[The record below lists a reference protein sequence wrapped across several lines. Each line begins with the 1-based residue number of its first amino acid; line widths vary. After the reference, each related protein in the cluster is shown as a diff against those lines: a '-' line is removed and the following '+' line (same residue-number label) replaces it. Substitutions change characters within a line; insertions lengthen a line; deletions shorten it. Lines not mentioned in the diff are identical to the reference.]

1 MSAALP
7 LAGRIALVT
16 GAGRGIGRAI
26 ALALAADGA
35 DVAVNYAS
43 DAEAALACVR
53 EILGLGRR
61 AVALGARV
69 DRSDEARALVGDAEH
84 RLGPVDLLVNNAGS
98 EGRERDV
105 VDTDEDELL
114 GMLRLN
120 AVAPHQLS
128 RLVIP
133 SMRRRGRGDI
143 VMISSVVT
151 SVLGAHYAPYAMS
164 KSALEALA
172 VVLAKEERAHG
183 IRVNVVAP
191 GLVATEMGRRYVLQT
206 AGSDDFDAVAP
217 ALPFGR
223 VCRPE
228 EVASVVRFLV
238 SDAASY
244 VSGQRIRVDGGGT

>member
-7 LAGRIALVT
+7 LAGRVALVT
-16 GAGRGIGRAI
+16 GASRGIGRAI
-26 ALALAADGA
+26 ALGLAEDGA
-35 DVAVNYAS
+35 DVAVNYAA
-43 DAEAALACVR
+43 DADAAEACVR
-53 EILGLGRR
+53 EIVALGRR
-61 AVALGARV
+61 AVALRARV
-69 DRSDEARALVGDAEH
+69 DRSGEARALVAETAR

-105 VDTDEDELL
+105 ADTDEEELL

-128 RLVIP
+128 RFALP
-133 SMRRRGRGDI
+133 AMRRRGRGDI

-191 GLVATEMGRRYVLQT
+191 GLVATEMGRRYVRST
-206 AGSDDFDAVAP
+206 AGTDDFEAVAA

-238 SDAASY
+238 SAGASY
-244 VSGQRIRVDGGGT
+244 VSGQRIRVDGGG

>member
-1 MSAALP
+1 VNATLP
-7 LAGRIALVT
+7 LAGRVALVT
-16 GAGRGIGRAI
+16 GASRGIGRAI
-26 ALALAADGA
+26 ALALAGDGA
-35 DVAVNYAS
+35 DVAVNYAA
-43 DAEAALACVR
+43 DAAAAEACVR
-53 EILGLGRR
+53 EITALDRR
-61 AVALGARV
+61 ALAIRARV
-69 DRSDEARALVGDAEH
+69 DRSDEARALVDEAARG
-84 RLGPVDLLVNNAGS
+84 LGPVDLLVNNAGS

-105 VDTDEDELL
+105 ADTEEEELL

-133 SMRRRGRGDI
+133 GMRRKGRGDI

-151 SVLGAHYAPYAMS
+151 SILGAHYAPYAMS

-191 GLVATEMGRRYVLQT
+191 GLVATEMGRRYVRST
-206 AGSDDFDAVAP
+206 AASDDFDAVAP

-223 VCRPE
+223 ICRPE

-238 SDAASY
+238 STDASY
-244 VSGQRIRVDGGGT
+244 VSGQRIRVDGGG

>member
-1 MSAALP
+1 MTDALP
-7 LAGRIALVT
+7 LAGRVALVT
-16 GAGRGIGRAI
+16 GASRGIGRAI

-35 DVAVNYAS
+35 DVAVNYAA
-43 DAEAALACVR
+43 DAGAAQDTER
-53 EILGLGRR
+53 EILALGRR
-61 AVALGARV
+61 AVAIRARV
-69 DRSDEARALVGDAEH
+69 DRGAEARALVDEVAQ
-84 RLGPVDLLVNNAGS
+84 RLGSVDLLVNNAGS

-105 VDTDEDELL
+105 VDTEEEELL
-114 GMLRLN
+114 AMLRLN

-128 RLVIP
+128 RLVLP
-133 SMRRRGRGDI
+133 EMRRRRRGDI

-191 GLVATEMGRRYVLQT
+191 GLVATEMGRRYVRAT
-206 AGSDDFDAVAP
+206 ADTDDFAAVAP

-228 EVASVVRFLV
+228 EVAGVVRFLV
-238 SDAASY
+238 SADASY
-244 VSGQRIRVDGGGT
+244 VTGQRIRVDGGG

>member
-1 MSAALP
+1 VSAAPP
-7 LAGRIALVT
+7 LAGRVALVT
-16 GAGRGIGRAI
+16 GASRGIGRAI
-26 ALALAADGA
+26 ALALAGDGA
-35 DVAVNYAS
+35 DVAVNYAA
-43 DAEAALACVR
+43 DAAAAESCVR
-53 EILGLGRR
+53 EIVALGRR
-61 AVALGARV
+61 ALAFRARV
-69 DRSDEARALVGDAEH
+69 DRSDEARALVDEAVRG
-84 RLGPVDLLVNNAGS
+84 LGPVDLLVNNAGS

-105 VDTDEDELL
+105 ADTEEEELL

-128 RLVIP
+128 RLVLP
-133 SMRRRGRGDI
+133 GMRRQRRGDI

-151 SVLGAHYAPYAMS
+151 SVLGAGYAPYAMS

-191 GLVATEMGRRYVLQT
+191 GLVATEMGRRYLRST
-206 AGSDDFDAVAP
+206 APSDDFDAAAP

-223 VCRPE
+223 ICRPE

-238 SDAASY
+238 SADASY
-244 VSGQRIRVDGGGT
+244 VSGQRIRVDGGG

>member
-1 MSAALP
+1 MSAPGP
-7 LAGRIALVT
+7 LAGRVALVT
-16 GAGRGIGRAI
+16 GASRGIGRAI
-26 ALALAADGA
+26 ALGLAEDGA

-43 DAEAALACVR
+43 DAAAAEACVR
-53 EILGLGRR
+53 EILALGRR
-61 AVALGARV
+61 TVAIRARV
-69 DRSDEARALVGDAEH
+69 DRSDEARALVDEAA
-84 RLGPVDLLVNNAGS
+84 RQLGPVGILVNNAGS

-105 VDTDEDELL
+105 VDTEEEELL

-128 RLVIP
+128 RFVLP
-133 SMRRRGRGDI
+133 AMRRLGRGAI
-143 VMISSVVT
+143 VMVSSVVT

-172 VVLAKEERAHG
+172 VVLAREERAHG

-191 GLVATEMGRRYVLQT
+191 GLVATDMGRRYVRST
-206 AGSDDFDAVAP
+206 AGTDDFEAVAA

-228 EVASVVRFLV
+228 EVARVVRFLV
-238 SDAASY
+238 SADASCVTA
-244 VSGQRIRVDGGGT
+244 QRIRIDGGG

>member
-1 MSAALP
+1 VTRALP
-7 LAGRIALVT
+7 LAGRVALVT
-16 GAGRGIGRAI
+16 GSSRGIGRAI

-43 DAEAALACVR
+43 DGRAAESCAR
-53 EILGLGRR
+53 EIEALGRR
-61 AVALGARV
+61 AVAIRARV
-69 DRSDEARALVGDAEH
+69 DRSDEARALVDETAR
-84 RLGPVDLLVNNAGS
+84 RLGPTDLLVNNAGS

-105 VDTDEDELL
+105 VDTEEEDLVA
-114 GMLRLN
+114 MLRLN

-128 RLVIP
+128 RLVLP
-133 SMRRRGRGDI
+133 AMRRKGRGEI

-172 VVLAKEERAHG
+172 AVLAKEERAHG

-191 GLVATEMGRRYVLQT
+191 GLVATEMGRRYVRSTT
-206 AGSDDFDAVAP
+206 ASDDFAGVAP
-217 ALPFGR
+217 SLPFGR

-238 SDAASY
+238 SSDASY
-244 VSGQRIRVDGGGT
+244 VTGQRIRVDGGG